1 MSKASDLAR
10 LMTSG
15 STAVHGEAGVTA
27 SGSTGLTTNLQQG
40 LAKSWVNFNG
50 TGTIAARD
58 SLNNASLTD
67 NGTGYY
73 TITLTNAMGNANY
86 SCTFGDGE
94 GTSSSGM
101 RFLMDAGSTTSSQEI
116 YGRNVS
122 NSAADCAAASMAI
135 HGDLA

>member
-1 MSKASDLAR
+1 MASELRVNTLKDASGNNSIGMCYVAEGSAKAWVTFD
-10 LMTSG
+10 G
-15 STAVHGEAGVTA
+15 TA
-27 SGSTGLTTNLQQG
+27 SGATIGDS
-40 LAKSWVNFNG
+40 FNVSSSDDDG
-50 TGTIAARD
+50 TGDYGINF
-58 SLNNASLTD
+58 S
-67 NGTGYY
+67 
-73 TITLTNAMGNANY
+73 NAMSNANY

-122 NSAADCAAASMAI
+122 NSAQDCAAASMAI

>member
-1 MSKASDLAR
+1 MSTIKVDTVQSTGGGAVTLTNQHAAKAWVTFD
-10 LMTSG
+10 G
-15 STAVHGEAGVTA
+15 TA
-27 SGSTGLTTNLQQG
+27 SGATIGDS
-40 LAKSWVNFNG
+40 FNVSSSDDDG
-50 TGTIAARD
+50 TGDYGINF
-58 SLNNASLTD
+58 S
-67 NGTGYY
+67 
-73 TITLTNAMGNANY
+73 NAMGNANY

-122 NSAADCAAASMAI
+122 NSAQDCAAASMAI